1 MININPDFKI
11 TYHSLEQ
18 KESIEAF
25 TKELKN
31 EAGYI
36 SCQTSGSTG
45 KPKEI
50 QISKKALVVSA
61 QNSIDFFELK
71 NNQNAALCL
80 SIDFIAGKMM
90 LVRSLITGM
99 HLHIYPV
106 STDLSNYLN
115 QDIDFIA
122 LVPLQLDQLL
132 AHEKGAPYLKNINKI
147 LVGGAAI
154 SKTTE
159 ELLVHKELTVFQSY
173 GMTETVTHV
182 AIKKTG
188 FQGEAIFR
196 SLAGVRFETNENR
209 LRIIYPGISDHPI
222 QTNDLVHLEDQNSFQ
237 WLGRADFVINS
248 GGIKISPEQLEKK
261 LHQIFNFELMVIGID
276 DAKLGQKVGL
286 IIKGETS
293 EYPIEKSIFKD
304 LIHPFETPKSYTF
317 INDFEKT
324 LNGKL
329 DRNKTAVKTKG
340 LVWKNIL

>member
-1 MININPDFKI
+1 MINVNPDFKI

-31 EAGYI
+31 QAGYI
-36 SCQTSGSTG
+36 VCQTSGSTG
-45 KPKEI
+45 KPKKI

-61 QNSIDFFELK
+61 KNSIDFFELK

-90 LVRSLITGM
+90 LVRSLIAGM

-106 STDLSNYLN
+106 STDLSNYMH

-132 AHEKGAPYLKNINKI
+132 AHGKGASYLKNIHTI
-147 LVGGAAI
+147 LVGGATI
-154 SKTTE
+154 SKTSE
-159 ELLVHKELTVFQSY
+159 ELLALKELTVFQSY

-188 FQGEAIFR
+188 FQGEAVFR
-196 SLAGVRFETNENR
+196 SLAGVRFETHENR
-209 LRIIYPGISDHPI
+209 LNIIYPGISDHPI

-237 WLGRADFVINS
+237 WLGRADFIINS

-261 LHQIFNFELMVIGID
+261 LFQIFKLELMVIGID
-276 DAKLGQKVGL
+276 DAKLGQKIGL
-286 IIKGETS
+286 IIKGKTS

-304 LIHPFETPKSYTF
+304 LIHPFEIPKSYIF
-317 INDFEKT
+317 LNDFEKT

-329 DRNKTAVKTKG
+329 DRNQTAVKTKG